1 MPNHSPSCSRRSTGG
16 HRLRRRAGVTA
27 GLLLAA
33 GLVFAAGLFA
43 AAPLAAIQAAAL
55 AAAPAAASTGPPPGA
70 AAPPVRIQ
78 LAPGASSASLA
89 LTYVLTGRTG
99 QVLEVSLRIPAKD
112 PAVALSVSC
121 PGGGHTAIG
130 RAGRLDGS
138 AAMPQTGDYTIAI
151 DKLGPAALPRG
162 VLDVAIKGAP
172 RMIAARP
179 YTGTYY
185 RRDGSRSSV
194 DVQEVGGGRL
204 QFSLLPDRGAV
215 DSAPGPN
222 RGEARG
228 VVELRDGVALF
239 ERSGCRLELRFGAAG
254 TGALHV
260 DQSGDCGFGPNVTA
274 WGDYR
279 RTSLCAAPEAP

>member
-1 MPNHSPSCSRRSTGG
+1 M
-16 HRLRRRAGVTA
+16 
-27 GLLLAA
+27 LLLAA
-33 GLVFAAGLFA
+33 TFAAALLA
-43 AAPLAAIQAAAL
+43 AAPLTAIQAAAL

-78 LAPGASSASLA
+78 LAPGASSASLPVELSRGSGVGA

-112 PAVALSVSC
+112 PGVALSVAC
-121 PGGGHTAIG
+121 PGTGHTAIG

-138 AAMPQTGDYTIAI
+138 VTMPQTGDYTIAI
-151 DKLGPAALPRG
+151 DQLGPAALPPG
-162 VLDVAIKGAP
+162 VLHVAIKGAP

-185 RRDGSRSSV
+185 RSDGLRSSV
-194 DVQEVGGGRL
+194 DVQELGGGRL
-204 QFSLLPDRGAV
+204 QFSVLPDRGAV
-215 DSAPGPN
+215 DAADSARGPN

-228 VVELRDGVALF
+228 VVELRESVAVF
-239 ERSGCRLELRFGAAG
+239 ERAGCRLELRFGAAG

-260 DQSGDCGFGPNVTA
+260 DESGDCGFGPNVTA
-274 WGDYR
+274 RSDYR